1 MGCHQMLER
10 IQIMSKT
17 KDWMMTMDDLISD
30 AFDKGATDANDVI
43 AYLSTNLP
51 VVDENYVRKSVDE
64 ILSPVP
70 ESTGDEW
77 YADIDN
83 VVCDRDKELITFKE
97 AVEKLNALGLDSDMA
112 RGCLAK

>member
-1 MGCHQMLER
+1 
-10 IQIMSKT
+10 MSKT
-17 KDWMMTMDDLISD
+17 KDWMMVMDDLISD
-30 AFDKGATDANDVI
+30 AFDKGAANADDVL

-64 ILSPVP
+64 ILSPPVL
-70 ESTGDEW
+70 DEW

-83 VVCDRDKELITFKE
+83 VVCDRDKELITFEE
-97 AVEKLNALGLDSDMA
+97 AIEKLNALGLDSDMA

>member
-17 KDWMMTMDDLISD
+17 KDWMMTMDDLIID

-51 VVDENYVRKSVDE
+51 VVDEDYVRKSVDE
-64 ILSPVP
+64 ILSPIP

-77 YADIDN
+77 YTDIDN
-83 VVCDRDKELITFKE
+83 IVCDRDKELITEKE
-97 AVEKLNALGLDSDMA
+97 AMEKLNALGLDGDMA
-112 RGCLAK
+112 RGFLAK

>member
-1 MGCHQMLER
+1 MGCHQKLES

-70 ESTGDEW
+70 ESTGD
-77 YADIDN
+77 
-83 VVCDRDKELITFKE
+83 
-97 AVEKLNALGLDSDMA
+97 
-112 RGCLAK
+112 